1 MNPIILASNN
11 AKKIQEIK
19 TILNPSL
26 NALGFEMVP
35 QGDLQIPEAPEPF
48 DTFFENAL
56 TKARHASRLS
66 GHPAL
71 SDDSGLIVPALNGL
85 PGVHSAYYAGLPRSD
100 ERNNQKL
107 LAALE
112 NQANRHAAFVCCL
125 VLVRHEKDPLPL
137 IATGIW
143 HGLIAQSPLGTN
155 GFGYDPLFYLPT
167 HHKTS
172 AQLTS
177 AEKNGISHRAL
188 ALQNMLTLI
197 EKDWSLTA

>member
-1 MNPIILASNN
+1 MKPIVLASNN

-19 TILNPSL
+19 AILNPAL
-26 NALGFEMVP
+26 NALAFEIVP
-35 QGDLQIPEAPEPF
+35 QGDLNIPEAPEPF
-48 DTFFENAL
+48 DTFIENAL

-107 LAALE
+107 LAALT
-112 NQANRHAAFVCCL
+112 NQTNRAAAFVCCL

-137 IATGIW
+137 IATGVW
-143 HGLIAQSPLGTN
+143 HGLIAQTALGNN

-172 AQLTS
+172 AELTS
-177 AEKNGISHRAL
+177 EEKNRISHRAL
-188 ALQNMLTLI
+188 ALQNMLKHIQTQW
-197 EKDWSLTA
+197 EFKA